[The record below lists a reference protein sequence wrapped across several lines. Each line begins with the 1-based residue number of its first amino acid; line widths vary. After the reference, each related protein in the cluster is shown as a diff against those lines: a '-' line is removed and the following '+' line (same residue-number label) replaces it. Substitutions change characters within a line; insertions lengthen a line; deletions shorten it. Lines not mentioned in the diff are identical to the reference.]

1 VTARRAR
8 RHGKAGRIVSRRG
21 IQPADVGA
29 IGQVEFLLLC
39 GGKQERLCRLGTVS
53 PLQLLAVRGG
63 GEQRRDRDDHERYQD
78 LDQRE
83 AGGTSLRHEVLT
95 GSPA

>member
-1 VTARRAR
+1 V
-8 RHGKAGRIVSRRG
+8 K
-21 IQPADVGA
+21 
-29 IGQVEFLLLC
+29 FLLLC
-39 GGKQERLCRLGTVS
+39 GGKQERLCRLGTVP

-63 GEQRRDRDDHERYQD
+63 GEQRRDRDDRERYQD